1 MEVQLQLP
9 DFLLRAVAFFGVFA
23 LLAGAEAAWPRRGAP
38 ERLRRWPGNLG
49 LAVVS
54 ALLLRLLAPAA
65 GVAAALLAEER
76 GWGLLNL
83 APVPGWIAFVTTL
96 VLLDLAVWTQHLVTH
111 RVGWLWRLHRVHHTD
126 TAFDLTTGLR
136 FHPLEIALSLLWKA
150 AVIVAL
156 GAPVAAV
163 LAFEILLNAA
173 AMFVHADLRLP
184 SALERTLRRVL
195 VTPDMHRVHHSSI
208 RSETDSNFGTLLSA
222 WDRLFHTYRAQPA
235 EGHQAMRIGLD
246 EFRAPA
252 ERRLDR
258 LLTLPFRKA

>member
-1 MEVQLQLP
+1 VP
-9 DFLLRAVAFFGVFA
+9 DDLLLRSAAFFGVFA
-23 LLAGAEAAWPRRGAP
+23 LLAAAEAAWPRRGSP
-38 ERLRRWPGNLG
+38 ERRRRWPGALG
-49 LAVVS
+49 LVVVS

-65 GVAAALLAEER
+65 GVAAALSAEER
-76 GWGLLNL
+76 GWGLFNL
-83 APVPGWIAFVTTL
+83 APVPGWIAFVATL
-96 VLLDLAVWTQHLVTH
+96 ALLDLAVWTQHLITH
-111 RVGWLWRLHRVHHTD
+111 RVGWLWRLHRVHHAD

-136 FHPLEIALSLLWKA
+136 FHPLEIALSLLWKT
-150 AVIVAL
+150 AVVLAL
-156 GAPVAAV
+156 GAPAAAV

-184 SALERTLRRVL
+184 PGFERTLRLVL
-195 VTPDMHRVHHSSI
+195 VTPDMHRVHHSTI
-208 RSETDSNFGTLLSA
+208 RPETDSNFGTLLSG
-222 WDRLFHTYRAQPA
+222 WDRLFRTYCAQPA